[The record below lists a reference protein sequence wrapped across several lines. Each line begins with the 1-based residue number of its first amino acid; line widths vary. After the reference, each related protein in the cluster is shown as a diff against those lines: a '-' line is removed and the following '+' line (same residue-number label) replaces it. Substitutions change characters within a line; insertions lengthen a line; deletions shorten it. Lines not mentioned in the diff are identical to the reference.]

1 MKNNIKNQLL
11 ILLLLLAFI
20 ATILVAVTLLVIDI
34 FWLVK
39 IFVLLAS
46 ILLSFYIF
54 VQIKKTNKKL
64 VYIEKPVEDKNETLV
79 EENKPEQKIRC
90 PKCYNFYDGEF
101 CFVCGYKKENKA

>member
-11 ILLLLLAFI
+11 ILLLLLGFI
-20 ATILVAVTLLVIDI
+20 VTILVSVTILVIDI
-34 FWLVK
+34 FWLIKV
-39 IFVLLAS
+39 FVVLAS

-64 VYIEKPVEDKNETLV
+64 VYIEKPTTETSEPLTQT
-79 EENKPEQKIRC
+79 EQKIRC
-90 PKCYNFYDGEF
+90 PKCYNFYDGEY

>member
-11 ILLLLLAFI
+11 ILLLLLGFI
-20 ATILVAVTLLVIDI
+20 VTILFSVTILVIDI
-34 FWLVK
+34 FWLIKV
-39 IFVLLAS
+39 FVVLAS

-64 VYIEKPVEDKNETLV
+64 VYIEKPTTETSEPLTQT
-79 EENKPEQKIRC
+79 EQKIRC
-90 PKCYNFYDGEF
+90 PKCYNFYDGEY